1 MTKRKNHSAEFK
13 ARVALDAIREDL
25 TLAELAKKHGVHS
38 GQISTWK
45 RAALDNMAF
54 AFTKRGSDP
63 GPEIST
69 AEVEKLHSKIG
80 QLVVERDFLAPSRA
94 CSHALPGSG
103 CLASTSG
110 DARQKMVSKDHKL
123 SVRRQCALLTLARSN
138 LYYQPKGESAENLRF
153 MEIIDKQ
160 FLETP
165 WYGSRQM
172 ARYMKRNN
180 HKCGRHRVR
189 RLMRLM
195 RLVPI
200 YQEPNTS
207 KKHPQHKIWPYLL
220 RNVVI
225 NRPNQVWCADITYIP
240 MQRGFLYLVAI
251 MDWHSRKV
259 LAWRLSN
266 SMDTAFCVEAL
277 KEALAKHGTPEI
289 FNTDQGS
296 QFTSGDWIDVLTD
309 AKIKISMDGKGRWID
324 NRMIERLWRS
334 LKYECVYLYAFE
346 TGSQAKAG
354 IGKWL
359 AYYNAE
365 RPHSTHGILTP
376 DEAYVSKTEPMRLA
390 A

>member
-1 MTKRKNHSAEFK
+1 
-13 ARVALDAIREDL
+13 
-25 TLAELAKKHGVHS
+25 
-38 GQISTWK
+38 
-45 RAALDNMAF
+45 
-54 AFTKRGSDP
+54 
-63 GPEIST
+63 
-69 AEVEKLHSKIG
+69 
-80 QLVVERDFLAPSRA
+80 
-94 CSHALPGSG
+94 
-103 CLASTSG
+103 
-110 DARQKMVSKDHKL
+110 MVSKDHEL
-123 SVRRQCALLTLARSN
+123 SQRRQCTLLQLSRST
-138 LYYQPKGESAENLRF
+138 LYYRPKGESAENLRF

-172 ARYMKRNN
+172 ARHMKRQG

-207 KKHPQHKIWPYLL
+207 KKHPAHKIYPYLL
-220 RNVVI
+220 KGLAI
-225 NRPNQVWCADITYIP
+225 TRPNQVWCADITYIR
-240 MQRGFLYLVAI
+240 MERGFLYLVAI
-251 MDWHSRKV
+251 MDWYSRKV

-266 SMDTAFCVEAL
+266 TQEADFCVAAL
-277 KEALAKHGTPEI
+277 KEALAKYGPPEI

-296 QFTSGDWIDVLTD
+296 QFTSSDWIDELKK
-309 AKIKISMDGKGRWID
+309 AKVKISMDGKGRWID

-334 LKYECVYLYAFE
+334 LKYECVYLRAFE
-346 TGSQAKAG
+346 TGSQARDG

-376 DEAYVSKTEPMRLA
+376 DEVHANKTEPMKMA

>member
-1 MTKRKNHSAEFK
+1 
-13 ARVALDAIREDL
+13 
-25 TLAELAKKHGVHS
+25 
-38 GQISTWK
+38 
-45 RAALDNMAF
+45 
-54 AFTKRGSDP
+54 
-63 GPEIST
+63 
-69 AEVEKLHSKIG
+69 
-80 QLVVERDFLAPSRA
+80 
-94 CSHALPGSG
+94 
-103 CLASTSG
+103 
-110 DARQKMVSKDHKL
+110 MVSKDHEL
-123 SVRRQCALLTLARSN
+123 SQRRQCALLQLSRST
-138 LYYQPKGESAENLRF
+138 LYYRPKGESAENLRF

-172 ARYMKRNN
+172 ARHMKRQG

-207 KKHPQHKIWPYLL
+207 KKHPAHKIYPYLL
-220 RNVVI
+220 KGLAI
-225 NRPNQVWCADITYIP
+225 TRPNQVWCADITYIR
-240 MQRGFLYLVAI
+240 MERGFLYLVAI
-251 MDWHSRKV
+251 IDWYSRKV

-266 SMDTAFCVEAL
+266 TLEADFCVVAL
-277 KEALAKHGTPEI
+277 KEALATYGPPEI

-296 QFTSGDWIDVLTD
+296 QFTSSDWIDELKK
-309 AKIKISMDGKGRWID
+309 AKVKISMDGKGRWVD

-334 LKYECVYLYAFE
+334 LKYECVYLRAFE
-346 TGSQAKAG
+346 TGSQAREG
-354 IGKWL
+354 IGRWL

-376 DEAYVSKTEPMRLA
+376 DEVHAHQTEPMRIA

>member
-1 MTKRKNHSAEFK
+1 
-13 ARVALDAIREDL
+13 
-25 TLAELAKKHGVHS
+25 
-38 GQISTWK
+38 
-45 RAALDNMAF
+45 
-54 AFTKRGSDP
+54 
-63 GPEIST
+63 
-69 AEVEKLHSKIG
+69 
-80 QLVVERDFLAPSRA
+80 
-94 CSHALPGSG
+94 
-103 CLASTSG
+103 
-110 DARQKMVSKDHKL
+110 MVSKDHKL
-123 SVRRQCALLTLARSN
+123 SVRRQCVLLTLARST

-180 HKCGRHRVR
+180 HTCGRHRVR

-195 RLVPI
+195 RWVPI

-225 NRPNQVWCADITYIP
+225 NRSNQVWCADVTYIP

-251 MDWHSRKV
+251 VDWHSRKV

-266 SMDTAFCVEAL
+266 SMDTTFCVEAL

-324 NRMIERLWRS
+324 NRMLERLWRS
-334 LKYECVYLYAFE
+334 LKYECVYLHAFE

-376 DEAYVSKTEPMRLA
+376 DEAYLSKTEPMRLA

>member
-1 MTKRKNHSAEFK
+1 
-13 ARVALDAIREDL
+13 
-25 TLAELAKKHGVHS
+25 
-38 GQISTWK
+38 
-45 RAALDNMAF
+45 
-54 AFTKRGSDP
+54 
-63 GPEIST
+63 
-69 AEVEKLHSKIG
+69 
-80 QLVVERDFLAPSRA
+80 
-94 CSHALPGSG
+94 
-103 CLASTSG
+103 
-110 DARQKMVSKDHKL
+110 MVSKDHKL
-123 SVRRQCALLTLARSN
+123 SVRRQCVLLTLARST

-153 MEIIDKQ
+153 MEIIDEQ

-334 LKYECVYLYAFE
+334 LKYECVYLHAFE

-376 DEAYVSKTEPMRLA
+376 DEAYVSKAEPIRLA

>member
-1 MTKRKNHSAEFK
+1 M
-13 ARVALDAIREDL
+13 
-25 TLAELAKKHGVHS
+25 
-38 GQISTWK
+38 
-45 RAALDNMAF
+45 M
-54 AFTKRGSDP
+54 
-63 GPEIST
+63 
-69 AEVEKLHSKIG
+69 
-80 QLVVERDFLAPSRA
+80 
-94 CSHALPGSG
+94 
-103 CLASTSG
+103 
-110 DARQKMVSKDHKL
+110 SKDHKL
-123 SVRRQCALLTLARSN
+123 SVRRQCVLLTLARST

-180 HKCGRHRVR
+180 HTCGRHRVR

-225 NRPNQVWCADITYIP
+225 NRSNQVWCADVTYIP

-251 MDWHSRKV
+251 VDWHSRKV

-266 SMDTAFCVEAL
+266 SMDTTFCVEAL

-334 LKYECVYLYAFE
+334 LKYECVYLHAFE
-346 TGSQAKAG
+346 AGSQAKAG

-376 DEAYVSKTEPMRLA
+376 DEAYLSKTEPMRLA

>member
-1 MTKRKNHSAEFK
+1 
-13 ARVALDAIREDL
+13 
-25 TLAELAKKHGVHS
+25 
-38 GQISTWK
+38 
-45 RAALDNMAF
+45 
-54 AFTKRGSDP
+54 
-63 GPEIST
+63 
-69 AEVEKLHSKIG
+69 
-80 QLVVERDFLAPSRA
+80 
-94 CSHALPGSG
+94 
-103 CLASTSG
+103 
-110 DARQKMVSKDHKL
+110 MVSKDHKL
-123 SVRRQCALLTLARSN
+123 SVRRQCVLLTLARST

-153 MEIIDKQ
+153 MEIIDEQ

-180 HKCGRHRVR
+180 HTCGRHRVR

-266 SMDTAFCVEAL
+266 SMDTTFCVEAL

-324 NRMIERLWRS
+324 NRMLERLWRS
-334 LKYECVYLYAFE
+334 LKYECVYLHAFE

-376 DEAYVSKTEPMRLA
+376 DEAYLSKTEPMRLA